1 MDLVAQSSSLLR
13 EGLINTIFLA
23 LTSFLIACVLG
34 LLTALA
40 RMSHQFILQSIA
52 ILYVSVI
59 RGTPLLVQLLLVY
72 FGLPQIGIILSPIPS
87 AIVALSINA
96 GAYLSEQF
104 RGGILSVEKGQREA
118 ALSMGMSYWQTM
130 RRIVLPQA
138 IRIALPAV
146 TGQFIAL
153 IKDTSLASVI
163 TVVEITAVA
172 EQVGASTFR
181 YMQMFVIAAVLY
193 WVVSTALTLGQ
204 GVLAYRLAKAY

>member
-40 RMSHQFILQSIA
+40 RMSHQFVLQSVAIA
-52 ILYVSVI
+52 YVSVI

-181 YMQMFVIAAVLY
+181 YMQMFIIAAVLY
-193 WVVSTALTLGQ
+193 WVVSTVLTLGQ
-204 GVLAYRLAKAY
+204 GVLAYRLSKAY